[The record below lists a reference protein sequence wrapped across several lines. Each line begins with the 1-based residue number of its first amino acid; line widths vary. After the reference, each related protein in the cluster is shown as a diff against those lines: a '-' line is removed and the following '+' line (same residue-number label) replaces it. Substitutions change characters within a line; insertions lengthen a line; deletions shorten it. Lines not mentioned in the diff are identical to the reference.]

1 MTTMN
6 VSVFKS
12 PKKVELYLY
21 VPQED
26 GLDKLPKEILVIFG
40 EPAHVLDIELHPEKK
55 LARVKT
61 SEVLEALTSRGYF
74 MQMPPHEMEKFS
86 DITPPPERLDNIF

>member
-1 MTTMN
+1 MTTIN
-6 VSVFKS
+6 ASVFKS

-21 VPQED
+21 VPQVD
-26 GLDKLPKEILVIFG
+26 GLEKLPKEILVIFG
-40 EPAHVLDIELHPEKK
+40 EPTHVIDVELTPEKK
-55 LARVKT
+55 LARVKAT
-61 SEVLEALTSRGYF
+61 EVIEALTTRGYF